1 MGGFRSKIGVVQSG
15 VPQGSILGPLLFN
28 IYIFTLGQLLR
39 SLGLKFHLYADGT
52 QIYIHT
58 KPNDT
63 VSVDFLSTCISK
75 IKEWMSQFS
84 VLTVKKLRLCSL
96 VHPTNYVKLG

>member
-1 MGGFRSKIGVVQSG
+1 MQSG

-39 SLGLKFHLYADGT
+39 SLGLKFHLYADDT

-58 KPNDT
+58 KPNE
-63 VSVDFLSTCISK
+63 SVDFLSTCISK
-75 IKEWMSQFS
+75 IKEWMSQIFF

-96 VHPTNYVKLG
+96 VHPTNYVKLGRLLCPLMVQL